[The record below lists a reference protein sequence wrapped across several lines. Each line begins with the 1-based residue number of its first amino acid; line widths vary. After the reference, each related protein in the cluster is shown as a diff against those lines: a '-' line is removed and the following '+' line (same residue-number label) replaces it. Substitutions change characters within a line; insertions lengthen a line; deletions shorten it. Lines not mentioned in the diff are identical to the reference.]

1 MLKTTMIANGKF
13 KIVSFNHG
21 EAYEFRN
28 ESLNKSVFL
37 EGKDAKQF
45 VEEMEHFEKSHPHR
59 DVLAF
64 LWSIYGDMPQ
74 KAGWV
79 EGESLNVMTK
89 PEYKSFKEFLRGANK
104 DIFNFLNKN
113 RENDR

>member
-79 EGESLNVMTK
+79 EGRILKRHDKARVQK
-89 PEYKSFKEFLRGANK
+89 F
-104 DIFNFLNKN
+104 
-113 RENDR
+113 